1 MSHRIDI
8 VRSLF
13 RDGAERLVRYGMSS
27 PLRKRIS
34 DALGQRL
41 FVSDERL
48 TRAVAHAPGVAAAT
62 VSTRDE
68 GVRIETT
75 YRDGSSLAVRLV
87 PLSVKFAPQGAKEWT
102 LRVVPEEAARDPRS
116 AEIVAAL
123 ASEVARTLWGPL
135 MRKPRANDTSM
146 AFAQREADRLIM
158 DLRTLPEVRAALSQ
172 RVSATAMDAFGLQA
186 VAAVDGGLRLAPNL
200 PSMPPL

>member
-1 MSHRIDI
+1 MSSRLDI
-8 VRSLF
+8 VRSLL

-27 PLRKRIS
+27 PLSKRLS
-34 DALGQRL
+34 SVLGQRL

-62 VSTRDE
+62 VSTRAE
-68 GVRIETT
+68 CLRIETS
-75 YRDGSSLAVRLV
+75 YHDGSALSIRLT

-102 LRVVPEEAARDPRS
+102 LRVIPEDAARDPRS

-135 MRKPRANDTSM
+135 MRKQRAASGM
-146 AFAQREADRLIM
+146 AFAHREDDRLIM
-158 DLRTLPEVRAALSQ
+158 DLRTLPEVRSALSQ
-172 RVSATAMDAFGLQA
+172 RVSAAAMDAFGLHA
-186 VAAVDGGLRLAPNL
+186 VSAVDGGLRLVPGL